1 MLETKSRGMYMN
13 LLMTLD
19 RNYVPQLNVMLF
31 SALHSDSAAYFDV
44 YLLHDEQ
51 ARNVLIRLDLT
62 SFLIGVLP
70 ESHLLPYFCG
80 QISAGHA

>member
-1 MLETKSRGMYMN
+1 MN

-44 YLLHDEQ
+44 YLPGKRAFCQ
-51 ARNVLIRLDLT
+51 
-62 SFLIGVLP
+62 P
-70 ESHLLPYFCG
+70 PYTG
-80 QISAGHA
+80 HIS